1 MCWQCWYT
9 GLKRLPFIGPLKCRL
24 VSLTNL
30 GGSLGFSVRLPV
42 SAFTGLC
49 AIGILDNNK
58 TGTEKKGC
66 LQDKSTTSLLCCIGK
81 IWCFQVSRQ
90 VI

>member
-1 MCWQCWYT
+1 MLAMLVHRAQTSPLHWSP
-9 GLKRLPFIGPLKCRL
+9 KVPFSITHQP
-24 VSLTNL
+24 

-49 AIGILDNNK
+49 ATGILDNNK